1 MQTSTAPQPGD
12 NAPLP
17 TTVPRLRGERPMQ
30 GVLGR
35 MLASFGTDLVPWGRR
50 ESEAASSTATSSAPT
65 APRPAAPPIIWGAR
79 LWGPGFE
86 LPGGADEIRR
96 LAALLP
102 LSSDHRLLLGGRGMT
117 GAATVISGERRC
129 PISVLVTPEQAPQ
142 TNLGEITTAQR
153 ERVTLERW
161 SADQPA
167 FARRHHHALL
177 VEAGHLGALPAP
189 LIAATAAGL
198 YQQAE
203 IVMVELVQGSR
214 QPERGLR
221 DRWLF
226 LEGRPAPRP
235 EAEYAAAFAKAGF
248 RVNVTEDMA
257 ERHALAAR
265 RAWAQVVES
274 VVASRPRPPKA
285 DLARMVAE
293 IEKWLLRLRLL
304 EDGAIRMLRWH
315 ASLR

>member
-1 MQTSTAPQPGD
+1 MPTAPQPGE
-12 NAPLP
+12 AALP
-17 TTVPRLRGERPMQ
+17 HTTVPRLRGERPMQ

-35 MLASFGTDLVPWGRR
+35 MLANFGTDLVPWGR
-50 ESEAASSTATSSAPT
+50 EQAKAPSPAAGTGAASV
-65 APRPAAPPIIWGAR
+65 AARAGTPPIAWGAR
-79 LWGPGFE
+79 LWGAGFE

-102 LSSDHRLLLGGRGMT
+102 LSSDNRLLLGGRGMA

-142 TNLGEITTAQR
+142 TNLSEIMTSQR

-161 SADQPA
+161 KAGQPA
-167 FARRHHHALL
+167 FPRRHHHALL

-214 QPERGLR
+214 QPEPGLR

-248 RVNVTEDMA
+248 RVNVTEDLA
-257 ERHALAAR
+257 ERHAVAAR
-265 RAWAQVVES
+265 RAWARVVEAVS
-274 VVASRPRPPKA
+274 ETRPRPPKA
-285 DLARMVAE
+285 DIARMVNE